1 MSSLLISGKHTFS
14 EINNAIRFADGTHV
28 DSQSNATIQIRGN
41 TSSLSPANS
50 YKLSLEEAM
59 FRYEQKYLINR
70 YQYEEIRP
78 VLDAMSER
86 DTHVKEKSEYM
97 IRSLYF
103 DDMYRSAYN
112 EKTDGIYQRKKYR
125 IRIYNCSDEV
135 INLECKYKVG
145 AYINKEFLRL
155 TRDEFDKILVGD
167 SSFLLKKDS
176 QMAKEFYVDVCTKLL
191 KPHVIVDY
199 EREPFVFDA
208 GNVRIT
214 FDKNVR
220 AGYWWEDF
228 FARNIPVYNVYKE
241 DKIILEIKF
250 TGYLPE
256 RIHQI
261 FKVRNFIQISASKFC
276 LCTDKLNEIQ

>member
-1 MSSLLISGKHTFS
+1 
-14 EINNAIRFADGTHV
+14 
-28 DSQSNATIQIRGN
+28 
-41 TSSLSPANS
+41 
-50 YKLSLEEAM
+50 M
-59 FRYEQKYLINR
+59 FRYEQKYLIDR

-78 VLDAMSER
+78 VLDAMSEH
-86 DTHVKEKSEYM
+86 DVHVREKGEYM

-103 DDMYRSAYN
+103 DDMYRNAYN
-112 EKTDGIYQRKKYR
+112 EKADGIYQRKKYR
-125 IRIYNCSDEV
+125 IRIYNCSDDV
-135 INLECKYKVG
+135 IHLECKYKEG
-145 AYINKEFLRL
+145 AYINKEFLRI
-155 TRDEFDKILVGD
+155 TRDEFDRIIVGD

-176 QMAKEFYVDVCTKLL
+176 QMAREFYVDVRTKLL
-191 KPHVIVDY
+191 KPCVIVDY

-220 AGYWWEDF
+220 AGDCREDF
-228 FARNIPVYNVYKE
+228 FARDIPVYHVYEE

-256 RIHQI
+256 RIRQI

-276 LCTDKLNEIQ
+276 LCTDRLNEIQ